1 MNDEIMKCKIQEMI
15 KQGQETLYCLRLAK
29 VKLESAGSWKKLDGF
44 GGSILTSMMKHSKT
58 EAALQCLEQAKSSLM
73 NYQRILK
80 AVPIP
85 FYIRMEI
92 AVLFSFAVFFLDG
105 EIEEYLTPEGQESA
119 QEQLAEGIDILVN
132 VLLALER
139 YESDLL
145 CEDTKV
151 IVENDAAKTSALV
164 GIVKSSCATI

>member
-1 MNDEIMKCKIQEMI
+1 MNDEIMKSKIQEMI
-15 KQGQETLYCLRLAK
+15 KQGQETLYCLQLAK
-29 VKLESAGSWKKLDGF
+29 IKLESAGSWKKLDGF

-58 EAALQCLEQAKSSLM
+58 EAALSCLEQAKTSLM
-73 NYQRILK
+73 NYQRVLK
-80 AVPIP
+80 ALPIP

-105 EIEEYLTPEGQESA
+105 NEEEYLTPEGQTGA

-132 VLLALER
+132 VLLALEK
-139 YESDLL
+139 YESDLS
-145 CEDTKV
+145 CIDAKIT
-151 IVENDAAKTSALV
+151 VENVVTKTPALA